1 MSKSTP
7 LAHLP
12 NLKRQVPNQ
21 TQAHEQ
27 HENQIV
33 KEILNEIDN
42 SSNGGAQ
49 PQQQQQQPPAPK
61 ISAEVQQQLLQQQVQ
76 QQMMEQQIMEE
87 QMRQQQMAQQ
97 PGGEPEQNLESLGLA
112 SMQQPQR
119 ELSLIESMMLS
130 LKPTIAVAVI
140 VAILSLP
147 FVANTITKLVASK
160 ESLQKL
166 ALPIM
171 LCVKAFVGGGMFFA
185 ANNAGVLN

>member
-12 NLKRQVPNQ
+12 NLKRQGPNQ

-49 PQQQQQQPPAPK
+49 QQPQAPE
-61 ISAEVQQQLLQQQVQ
+61 ISAEVQQQMLQQQVQ
-76 QQMMEQQIMEE
+76 QQMMEQQLMED

-97 PGGEPEQNLESLGLA
+97 PGGEPEQNLESLGLS

-119 ELSLIESMMLS
+119 ELSLIENLMLS

-147 FVANTITKLVASK
+147 FVADTISKLVASK

-166 ALPIM
+166 ALPIL
-171 LCVKAFVGGGMFFA
+171 LCVKAVIGGGMFFA